1 MRIDRCNNVEDFR
14 RMARRRLP
22 APLFHYIDGGSD
34 DEATLRRNSSAFDDV
49 RLIPNGLAD
58 LSGLDLST
66 EILGQKIDWPVFLS
80 PTGMSRLFHHDGER
94 AVAKAAEKFGTIYS
108 LSSLS
113 TVSIEEIGALTAGPK
128 CFQIYIHKDRALTY
142 EFVERCKA
150 ANYSSLCLTI
160 DTLVA
165 GNRERDLVT
174 GMIMPP
180 KLTPASLLSFATHWD
195 WSFNFLFREKF
206 RLANVATSVNAGNSS
221 NLISVIDYINS
232 QFDRS
237 ITWKDAE
244 ELIAAWGGP
253 FAIKGVMSVEDAVRA
268 RDAGASAIMISNH
281 GGRQLDG
288 CTAPFD
294 MLQRIC
300 DAVGNDVEVILDGGI
315 RRGTHVLKALAMGA
329 KACMMGRGYLYAL
342 AAGGQRGVER
352 ALQRMRDEVERD
364 MVLMGTAK
372 VSDLDRSRLQDGAP
386 LTSQGAGKANFSIA
400 AE

>member
-1 MRIDRCNNVEDFR
+1 MRIDHCNNIEDFR
-14 RMARRRLP
+14 RMAKRRLP

-66 EILGQKIDWPVFLS
+66 EVLSQKIDWPVFLS

-94 AVAKAAEKFGTIYS
+94 AVARAAEKFGTIYS

-174 GMIMPP
+174 GMVMPP

-195 WSFNFLFREKF
+195 WSFNFLLREKF
-206 RLANVATSVNAGNSS
+206 RLANVATSVNAGNST

-300 DAVGNDVEVILDGGI
+300 DAVGDDVEVILDGGI

-342 AAGGQRGVER
+342 AAGGQKGVER

-372 VSDLDRSRLQDGAP
+372 VGDLDRSRLQNGSP
-386 LTSQGAGKANFSIA
+386 LTSQGATTPNFSLA

>member
-14 RMARRRLP
+14 LMAKRRLP

-34 DEATLRRNSSAFDDV
+34 DETTLRRNSSAFDDV

-66 EILGQKIDWPVFLS
+66 EVLGQKIDWPVFLS

-174 GMIMPP
+174 GMVMPP
-180 KLTPASLLSFATHWD
+180 KPTLASLFSFATHWD
-195 WSFNFLFREKF
+195 WSFNFLLREKF
-206 RLANVATSVNAGNSS
+206 RLANVATSVNAGNSA

-244 ELIAAWGGP
+244 DLIAAWGGP

-300 DAVGNDVEVILDGGI
+300 DAVGDDVEVILDGGI

-342 AAGGQRGVER
+342 AAGGQKGVER

-372 VSDLDRSRLQDGAP
+372 VADLDRSRLQNGSP
-386 LTSQGAGKANFSIA
+386 LTTVGAGSANYSIA

>member
-14 RMARRRLP
+14 RMAKRRLP

-34 DEATLRRNSSAFDDV
+34 DEATLHRNSSAFDDV
-49 RLIPNGLAD
+49 RLVPNGLAD

-66 EILGQKIDWPVFLS
+66 EVLGQKIDWPVFLS

-94 AVAKAAEKFGTIYS
+94 AVARAAEKFGTIYS

-113 TVSIEEIGALTAGPK
+113 TVSIEEIGDLTSGPK

-174 GMIMPP
+174 GMVMPP

-195 WSFNFLFREKF
+195 WSFNFLLREKF

-253 FAIKGVMSVEDAVRA
+253 FAIKGVMSVEDAIRA

-294 MLQRIC
+294 MLQKIC
-300 DAVGNDVEVILDGGI
+300 DAVGDDVEVILDGGI

-342 AAGGQRGVER
+342 AAGGQSGVER

-372 VSDLDRSRLQDGAP
+372 VADLDRSRLQNGSP
-386 LTSQGAGKANFSIA
+386 LTPEGTGAAGYSIA